1 MKLTL
6 VPSKL
11 VLNNTQISAK
21 SLITMISARL
31 VKVIIC
37 YMSKKIQKM
46 TKNSKE
52 FAKLPVIILKQK
64 SAFSMDMLLNKDA

>member
-1 MKLTL
+1 
-6 VPSKL
+6 
-11 VLNNTQISAK
+11 
-21 SLITMISARL
+21 MISARL

-46 TKNSKE
+46 IKNSKDI
-52 FAKLPVIILKQK
+52 AKLPVIILKQK